1 MTTLLTTDADAAQQ
15 ERPSRRPAT
24 IEEFWALPESVLP
37 TEYVNG
43 EIIMAPAP
51 AVIHQ
56 MLIGDIYFRLRE
68 FLAADK
74 SGECFVAPLDV
85 VLPTGDV
92 VQPDVFFLP
101 AEEAGKAKGA
111 KRVRGVPPLV
121 VEVLSPGS
129 VRHDTLT
136 KRALYERNGVAEYWI
151 VDPDTRTLAQLTLRG
166 GHYAVAELGAA
177 DTLKGEALPG
187 FEIKVSDL
195 LGAA

>member
-1 MTTLLTTDADAAQQ
+1 MTTLATTDAAAQA
-15 ERPSRRPAT
+15 ERPSRRAAT
-24 IEEFWALPESVLP
+24 IEEFRALPESMLP

-51 AVIHQ
+51 AVLHQ
-56 MLIGDIYFRLRE
+56 MLIGDIYIRLRE
-68 FLAADK
+68 FVVGKQL
-74 SGECFVAPLDV
+74 GECFIAPLDV

-101 AEEAGKAKGA
+101 AGEAGEVRGA

-121 VEVLSPGS
+121 VEILSPGS
-129 VRHDTLT
+129 VKHDTLT

-166 GHYAVAELGAA
+166 GHYAVAELGGA
-177 DTLKGEALPG
+177 DTLRSEALPG
-187 FEIKVSDL
+187 FETKVSDL